1 VFAADYPF
9 IDVFWSMLIFFF
21 WVIWIWIL
29 ITVFVDLFRRHD
41 ISGWAK
47 AAWMVFVIVLPYL
60 GVFIYIVT
68 QGRHMTE
75 RRNAELQSA
84 SAQFD
89 DHIRTV
95 AGSATPADQIA
106 QAKSLL
112 DSGAIDQA
120 EFDRLKARALA

>member
-1 VFAADYPF
+1 
-9 IDVFWSMLIFFF
+9 MLIFFF

-47 AAWMVFVIVLPYL
+47 AAWMVFVIILPYL

-68 QGRHMTE
+68 QGRGMTE
-75 RRNAELQSA
+75 RRTAEVQA
-84 SAQFD
+84 ANAQFED
-89 DHIRTV
+89 RIRDV
-95 AGSATPADQIA
+95 AGASTPADQIA

-120 EFDRLKARALA
+120 EFDRLKSKALA